1 MMNELAIPK
10 CGYFRKNCRVRPSK
24 EPDLLTLIREKRKL
38 EPDIE
43 KGITDLVT
51 VYVQEIIG
59 RRVKEEPDKFD
70 EYVDA
75 PGKAEPVGAGK
86 K

>member
-1 MMNELAIPK
+1 MITP
-10 CGYFRKNCRVRPSK
+10 RKNN
-24 EPDLLTLIREKRKL
+24 PDLLKLIREKRKL

-59 RRVKEEPDKFD
+59 RRNKGTPDKFD
-70 EYVDA
+70 EYVDSDEKAA
-75 PGKAEPVGAGK
+75 PMAGAK